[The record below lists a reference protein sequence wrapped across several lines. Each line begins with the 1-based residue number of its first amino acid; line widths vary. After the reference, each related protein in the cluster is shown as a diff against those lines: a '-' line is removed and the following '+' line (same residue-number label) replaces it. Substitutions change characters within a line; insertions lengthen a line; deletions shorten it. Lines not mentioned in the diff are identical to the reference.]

1 MVYISELFYIERKK
15 ERKNICHFDRRRQ
28 NENSFQIIHSYLILQ
43 NVFFLKSQ
51 IIKTRKNSKIKQNPK
66 IFNNNRKLH

>member
-15 ERKNICHFDRRRQ
+15 ERKTICHFDRRRQ
-28 NENSFQIIHSYLILQ
+28 NENIFQIIHLYLILQ

-51 IIKTRKNSKIKQNPK
+51 IVKTRKNSKIKQNPK